1 MREGSHDKRMDNKK
15 IIPVVFATDDNYVVP
30 TYLAAYSM
38 LKNLSE
44 DYVARMYVMIPGT
57 LTVEGRKNL
66 LSLESIGNCKVELLN
81 MENEFSNIKMRIS
94 YISCATY
101 YRLLLAEY
109 LKQFPKCVYLDSDII
124 VNCNV
129 ADLYNLNLEENYLA
143 GVVATEPTFPE
154 KSDDEKKKYA
164 EMLQVKS
171 VDKYINAGIL
181 VMNLETIRRDNMC
194 EAFMALIEKNYPFQ
208 DQDILNAACYGKILF
223 LPRKYNVG
231 PLKRNEKAEAT
242 FSKEHRDEIEV
253 AYAHPAIVHYA
264 QPQKPWLS
272 RSFPMA
278 SYWWKYY
285 DAIDPKFREEYL
297 DEFIRKNRKNA
308 IKVRIKHSKVVMGTW
323 QMLKKIKK
331 NH

>member
-1 MREGSHDKRMDNKK
+1 MDSSKK
-15 IIPVVFATDDNYVVP
+15 MIPVVFATDDNYVVP

-38 LKNLSE
+38 LKNLCKE
-44 DYVARMYVMIPGT
+44 CIAHIYIMVPGSLNSSGKII
-57 LTVEGRKNL
+57 LT
-66 LSLESIGNCKVELLN
+66 SLENIGNCKVELLN
-81 MENEFSNIKMRIS
+81 MENKFSDVKMKIA

-101 YRLLLAEY
+101 YRLLLADCLRQY
-109 LKQFPKCVYLDSDII
+109 SKCIYLDSDII
-124 VNCNV
+124 VNCDIV
-129 ADLYNLNLEENYLA
+129 DLYNLNLYENYIA

-164 EMLQVKS
+164 EILQVKS
-171 VDKYINAGIL
+171 VEKYINAGIL
-181 VMNLETIRRDNMC
+181 VMNLEAIRKENMC
-194 EAFMALIEKNYPFQ
+194 ELFISLIDRCYPFQ
-208 DQDILNAACYGKILF
+208 DQDILNSACYNKIFF

-231 PLKRNEKAEAT
+231 PLKRNVKAEAS
-242 FSKEHRDEIEV
+242 FSKEHRTEIEA
-253 AYAHPAIVHYA
+253 AYACPAIVHYA

-285 DAIDPKFREEYL
+285 DEIDPKFREEYL

-308 IKVRIKHSKVVMGTW
+308 IKVRIKHSKLVMGTW

-331 NH
+331 SH

>member
-1 MREGSHDKRMDNKK
+1 MDNRK

-38 LKNLSE
+38 LKNLGDNCSASI
-44 DYVARMYVMIPGT
+44 YIMVPGT
-57 LTVEGRKNL
+57 LTEK
-66 LSLESIGNCKVELLN
+66 SKSILESLKNIGNCEIKLLN

-109 LKQFPKCVYLDSDII
+109 LKQYAKCVYLDSDII
-124 VNCNV
+124 VNCDV
-129 ADLYNLNLEENYLA
+129 AELYDLNLEGNYLA

-154 KSDDEKKKYA
+154 KSSAEKKQYA
-164 EMLQVKS
+164 EMLHIKS

-181 VMNLETIRRDNMC
+181 VMNLEAIRQDSMC
-194 EAFMALIEKNYPFQ
+194 DRFMSLVEKNYPFQ
-208 DQDILNAACYGKILF
+208 DQDILNAACYGKIMF

-231 PLKRNEKAEAT
+231 PLKRNVKEEKNFTE
-242 FSKEHRDEIEV
+242 EHRIEIES
-253 AYAHPAIVHYA
+253 AYRTPAIVHYA

-285 DAIDPKFREEYL
+285 DDIDAKFREDNL
-297 DEFIRKNRKNA
+297 DEFIRKNKKNA

-323 QMLKKIKK
+323 QMLKKITKK
-331 NH
+331 H